1 MKNELEK
8 LNIEQFIVD
17 CDENYNEVFA
27 ETIDLVNSW
36 KNLYETKKRYSL
48 YTPTSIEY
56 LGRIPRM
63 EYS

>member
-8 LNIEQFIVD
+8 LNMKRFIAD

-36 KNLYETKKRYSL
+36 KNLYETKKRYSN
-48 YTPTSIEY
+48 
-56 LGRIPRM
+56 
-63 EYS
+63 

>member
-48 YTPTSIEY
+48 YTPTSI
-56 LGRIPRM
+56 
-63 EYS
+63 